1 MRLQE
6 SLQQVWPAFVLVTG
20 LLLIGLV
27 GDCDGLFA
35 RAGSLLGR
43 LPGPAWLLML
53 VAMMLVTVV
62 TAVLNLDTSVVFLTP
77 VLVYAAR
84 QRGLAEEPLLF
95 GAIYV
100 SNASSLYLPG
110 SNLTNL
116 LVLGRDRISGG
127 SFLAAM
133 FPSALAATLA
143 TTIGLLVMFRIG
155 RGPSHSPDSGPRAHI
170 RPWLGLAAAA
180 AAATLMVTLSN
191 PALEVLAVGL
201 LAGAMQIVRG
211 RLSRTDVVRAVGPV
225 VLLSLFLLSVTLG
238 IVARSWSVPAE
249 LLGHSGS
256 WATAAIGAL
265 AAIAINNLPAAV
277 LLSARAPAHPYALL
291 LGLNIGP
298 NLAVSGSLSVYL
310 WFRIA
315 RRLGHR
321 PNPLTFSRRGLIL
334 APLALLCALAVNSL
348 LPAGL

>member
-6 SLQQVWPAFVLVTG
+6 SLRQVWPAFVLVTG

-27 GDCDGLFA
+27 GESDGLFA
-35 RAGSLLGR
+35 RAGSLLGKLR
-43 LPGPAWLLML
+43 GPPWLLML
-53 VAMMLVTVV
+53 AAMMLVTLV
-62 TAVLNLDTSVVFLTP
+62 TAILNLDTSVVFLTP

-84 QRGLAEEPLLF
+84 QRGLGEEPLLF
-95 GAIYV
+95 GAIYM

-116 LVLGRDRISGG
+116 LVFGHDRISGG

-143 TTIGLLVMFRIG
+143 TVVGLLVMFRIG
-155 RGPSHSPDSGPRAHI
+155 REPSRPPDSGAGAHA
-170 RPWLGLAAAA
+170 RPSIGLAAATA
-180 AAATLMVTLSN
+180 AAILMVTLRN
-191 PALEVLAVGL
+191 PALEVLAIGL
-201 LAGAMQIVRG
+201 LSAAVQIVRQ
-211 RLSRTDVVRAVGPV
+211 RLNRTDVLRAIGPV

-238 IVARSWSVPAE
+238 IVARSWSAPAE

-265 AAIAINNLPAAV
+265 AAITINNLPAAV

-291 LGLNIGP
+291 LGLNIAP

-315 RRLGHR
+315 RQLGHR
-321 PNPLTFSRRGLIL
+321 PSPLTFSRRGLIL
-334 APLALLCALAVNSL
+334 APLALLCALAANSL
-348 LPAGL
+348 LPLGL